1 MKLVFSGL
9 LVHERMCSIV
19 SVVCMI
25 IGKKAMFTNI
35 AKLGDSALFFSLYVG
50 GTPLYLRTR
59 NISNIL
65 DIWSR
70 FKKGNGVVHNRKK
83 IT

>member
-1 MKLVFSGL
+1 M
-9 LVHERMCSIV
+9 
-19 SVVCMI
+19 
-25 IGKKAMFTNI
+25 
-35 AKLGDSALFFSLYVG
+35 AKLGDSASFFSLYVG

-70 FKKGNGVVHNRKK
+70 FKKGNGVGHNRKK
-83 IT
+83 

>member
-1 MKLVFSGL
+1 
-9 LVHERMCSIV
+9 
-19 SVVCMI
+19 
-25 IGKKAMFTNI
+25 MFTNI
-35 AKLGDSALFFSLYVG
+35 AKLGDSASFFSLYVG
-50 GTPLYLRTR
+50 GTLLYLRTR